1 MGICSLD
8 VKCPFQKLPQL
19 SHPLWPREAVIGE
32 EGGRQCLNQNWIL
45 LRAKL
50 ALQNVLLSPAF
61 PLYLPMWLWSSHVKR
76 KNKTKS
82 KAWDLGLQRASGVLK
97 RKGYINP
104 QSKISKVFC
113 QVKSRF
119 SWPQLLAKGKAQI
132 CPKEQAV
139 SRKAV
144 DCHGTSRK

>member
-1 MGICSLD
+1 MEEESEVDNSKWELVLWMLD

-61 PLYLPMWLWSSHVKR
+61 PLYLPMWL
-76 KNKTKS
+76 
-82 KAWDLGLQRASGVLK
+82 
-97 RKGYINP
+97 
-104 QSKISKVFC
+104 
-113 QVKSRF
+113 
-119 SWPQLLAKGKAQI
+119 
-132 CPKEQAV
+132 
-139 SRKAV
+139 
-144 DCHGTSRK
+144 